1 MDLRSVETN
10 KCVEWDTSIED
21 ILSELGDEAQINAF
35 MHKMSNIYFSNK
47 NIYFQL
53 PIIILSA
60 LSGTGNFISN
70 NFPNYQQAIILSI
83 GGLSIFTSILSS
95 VAQFL
100 KVSQL
105 SENHRISYLSWE
117 KFYSTIKF
125 QLRNKRESRDNLRD
139 FISIVIPEYQ
149 RLKEISADIP
159 KHICEKVKK
168 RKKNLH
174 KMQVPYLINGFHPV
188 IPYKEKETDD
198 TDDNDIINIDS
209 LNIYNNDNNGNN
221 NGNNNDNDNNNYNND
236 NNGNNDDNDDN
247 ENNDTNV

>member
-10 KCVEWDTSIED
+10 KCVEWDSSVES
-21 ILSELGDEAQINAF
+21 ILSELGDEAQINAY
-35 MHKMSNIYFSNK
+35 MHKMSNVYFASK
-47 NIYFQL
+47 NIKFQL

-70 NFPNYQQAIILSI
+70 NFPNYQQTIILAI
-83 GGLSIFTSILSS
+83 GGISIFTSIISS

-105 SENHRISYLSWE
+105 SENHRISYLAWE

-125 QLRNKRESRDNLRD
+125 QIRQKRASRDNLRD

-188 IPYKEKETDD
+188 IPYKEEKIEDED
-198 TDDNDIINIDS
+198 DDNDNGIINIDS
-209 LNIYNNDNNGNN
+209 LNIYNNDNN
-221 NGNNNDNDNNNYNND
+221 DNNYD
-236 NNGNNDDNDDN
+236 
-247 ENNDTNV
+247 NDTNV

>member
-1 MDLRSVETN
+1 MDLRSIETN
-10 KCVEWDTSIED
+10 KCIEWDSSVES
-21 ILSELGDEAQINAF
+21 ILSELGDEAQINAY
-35 MHKMSNIYFSNK
+35 MHKMSNVYFSSK
-47 NIYFQL
+47 NIKFQL

-70 NFPNYQQAIILSI
+70 NFPNYQQTIILAI
-83 GGLSIFTSILSS
+83 GGISIFTSILSS

-105 SENHRISYLSWE
+105 SENHRISYLAWE

-125 QLRNKRESRDNLRD
+125 QLRNRRENRDNLRD
-139 FISIVIPEYQ
+139 FISLVIPEYQ

-188 IPYKEKETDD
+188 ISYKEEKIEDED
-198 TDDNDIINIDS
+198 DDNDNGIINIDS
-209 LNIYNNDNNGNN
+209 LNIYNNDNND
-221 NGNNNDNDNNNYNND
+221 NDNDNDDNNYD
-236 NNGNNDDNDDN
+236 
-247 ENNDTNV
+247 NDTNV